1 MVTRDTAWPAGT
13 PAWADLGADVD
24 KAKEFYSGLF
34 GWEVEQLEPAEMGY
48 WSAKLGGRKVVGL
61 GVQQDTSQPP
71 SWTTYL
77 ATDDVDATAA
87 KVRTAGGQVLVEP
100 SDVLGQG
107 RMAIALDPAGAVFGL
122 WQSGEHTGAQIA
134 NEPGA
139 VAWSEHMS
147 HDFEGSKKFYAEVFG
162 FAYDD
167 LSSGDF
173 QYSAA
178 SLGDQAVAGIGGA
191 FAEAPSSWVTYFSV
205 ADTDAAVARIS
216 ELGGHVILPPSDS
229 PYGRSALV
237 SDDQGTVFAV
247 IAN

>member
-1 MVTRDTAWPAGT
+1 MATRDTAWSAGT
-13 PAWADLGADVD
+13 PCWADLGADVD
-24 KAKEFYSGLF
+24 KAREFYSALF
-34 GWEVEQLEPAEMGY
+34 GWEVEQLEPVEMGY
-48 WSAKLGGRKVVGL
+48 WSAKLGGRNVVGL

-77 ATDDVDATAA
+77 ATADVEATAA
-87 KVRTAGGQVLVEP
+87 KVVNAGGQILVEP
-100 SDVLGQG
+100 THVMGQG
-107 RMAIALDPAGAVFGL
+107 SMAIALDPSGAVFGL
-122 WQSGEHTGAQIA
+122 WQAGEHTGFQIA
-134 NEPGA
+134 TEPGA
-139 VAWSEHMS
+139 VAWSENMS
-147 HDFEGSKKFYAEVFG
+147 HDFEGNKKFYAEVFG

-178 SLGDQAVAGIGGA
+178 SLGGEAVAGIGGA
-191 FAEAPSSWVTYFSV
+191 FPEAPSSWVTYFSV
-205 ADTDAAVARIS
+205 EDTDEAVARIA